1 MCITLV
7 NSLGSAHP
15 PGAPEFASVSVRPV
29 LRNLQL
35 YVWSFVDCCLSFCPF
50 SIGYSAVCLSSISGF
65 WLTLFASLSF
75 IAIHSFLLRCMLLA
89 SQHLYICM
97 LLQKLL

>member
-15 PGAPEFASVSVRPV
+15 PGAPEFTSVILRLV

-50 SIGYSAVCLSSISGF
+50 SIEMYVVSQSTPLYMYA
-65 WLTLFASLSF
+65 FAE
-75 IAIHSFLLRCMLLA
+75 IAMNLCCTDAILEL
-89 SQHLYICM
+89 
-97 LLQKLL
+97 